1 MSRGRLLLAA
11 AALAGCGY
19 TMGVA
24 RPAGVRSVALPLVD
38 NQTDRRDLEWTL
50 TEALRRELAARGFA
64 VVTTGGA
71 DATCHVRVREVRET
85 TAAQDPLDAP
95 VVGTLTVVADVVLRD
110 RAGRTLVDRRDL
122 RETDTYVVAAA
133 DTEDAAGAR
142 AARVLARRIAD
153 ALEPGF

>member
-1 MSRGRLLLAA
+1 MIARAFLLGA

-64 VVTTGGA
+64 VVASGA
-71 DATCHVRVREVRET
+71 DATCHVRLHEVREVT
-85 TAAQDPLDAP
+85 TAEDPQDQPLAGA
-95 VVGTLTVVADVVLRD
+95 VTVAADVVLRD
-110 RAGRTLVDRRDL
+110 RAGRTLIDRRDL
-122 RETDTYVVAAA
+122 RETDSYLVS
-133 DTEDAAGAR
+133 AGGTQAGPPGR
-142 AARVLARRIAD
+142 AARVLARRMAD